1 MSSDL
6 RSSIASLDAA
16 LDRLQVVVER
26 RKEGDLRSDTLESDV
41 QALSA
46 DRARLADRL
55 DKAEARASS
64 LEDANKDVSQRIVGA
79 METIRGA
86 MTADSNG
93 A

>member
-79 METIRGA
+79 MESIRSA